1 MVADWSLPVI
11 TLLLT
16 AFVAVALALLGL
28 GRGVLRDKETPLK
41 ASCHAPMS
49 DSQSGNEPCTGCQ
62 CGAASES
69 PPVQIT

>member
-16 AFVAVALALLGL
+16 AFVAVALAMFGLGVGVLLG
-28 GRGVLRDKETPLK
+28 
-41 ASCHAPMS
+41 SCHAPMS

>member
-16 AFVAVALALLGL
+16 AFVAVALAMFGLGVGVLLG
-28 GRGVLRDKETPLK
+28 KKTPLK
-41 ASCHAPMS
+41 GSCHAPMS